1 MKLPAKA
8 LFAPVDCNCQ
18 PVGVAAGAE
27 LDEEELI
34 TVDKTGVVD
43 SLDTV
48 EALGV
53 VCVMRVVDSAGVMEA
68 TGVSEALLLTS
79 REVEDKLDDGVAE
92 ITEDVV
98 AKISV
103 EDGVAEISAEGGVP
117 AGVVAVLKVVGTSLP
132 GVDAEADVLAA
143 ELSLK
148 IWVEDEAIMTDE
160 GETLAEGVEVH
171 PLLVSGVAAA
181 DERGVDREHL
191 CLRP

>member
-1 MKLPAKA
+1 
-8 LFAPVDCNCQ
+8 
-18 PVGVAAGAE
+18 VAAGAE
-27 LDEEELI
+27 LEEEELT
-34 TVDKTGVVD
+34 TVDETGVVD

-53 VCVMRVVDSAGVMEA
+53 VCVMGVVDSAGVVEA
-68 TGVSEALLLTS
+68 MGVSEALLLTS
-79 REVEDKLDDGVAE
+79 REVEDKIDDGVAE
-92 ITEDVV
+92 E
-98 AKISV
+98 SV
-103 EDGVAEISAEGGVP
+103 EDGVAETSVEDGVP

-132 GVDAEADVLAA
+132 GVDAEADGLTA

-148 IWVEDEAIMTDE
+148 IGVEEEAIMTDE